1 MNIHGG
7 LRVSG
12 SLIFGYHTTIGVIP
26 SADDDEGKSIFGSR
40 PKELPTRSEFP
51 LELAR
56 GRGRFLLLG
65 YQMLPG
71 RCVRDTKLGFI
82 NRIL

>member
-12 SLIFGYHTTIGVIP
+12 SLIFGYHTAIGVIP

-51 LELAR
+51 LDEDEADFYYL
-56 GRGRFLLLG
+56 
-65 YQMLPG
+65 
-71 RCVRDTKLGFI
+71 VTKCYPDAVSEI
-82 NRIL
+82 RN